1 MNRFKVIS
9 GSSGTTHSGSIYKV
23 QALEASTFRIEFS
36 KVKQQDSTEYET
48 ARSITD
54 NIALPAGFTIE
65 APMGRVKILT
75 GGSLIFM
82 GEHGT

>member
-9 GSSGTTHSGSIYKV
+9 GSSGSTHSGSIYKL
-23 QALEASTFRIEFS
+23 QAMADSTFRIEFS

-65 APMGRVKILT
+65 GPIGRVKVIS
-75 GGSLIFM
+75 GASLVFFGI
-82 GEHGT
+82 HGT

>member
-9 GSSGTTHSGSIYKV
+9 GSSGTTHSGSIYKL
-23 QALEASTFRIEFS
+23 QAMADSTFRIEFS

-65 APMGRVKILT
+65 GPIGRVKVIS
-75 GGSLIFM
+75 GASLVFFGI
-82 GEHGT
+82 HGT